1 MSTDS
6 KTLIFCVD
14 NYSISFVQTEI
25 NFLSKHFKK
34 VIIVSEEKSKSLEI
48 PNVYVHIIDYSNYKT
63 SLQLLTNFFSFFSLL
78 LSELISFPKYILYP
92 KTIGKIASN
101 LLRSFYVKEELKKI
115 IAQEQTKPLMYTFWF
130 NNWATALSLLV
141 KEKSINEYFSR
152 THGTDLYEDRV
163 PVFGKIPFRK
173 FQLKYVTKVFS
184 VSKKG
189 ETYLKLK
196 YPQFSAKVFCSYL
209 GTEFHGSNPYDS
221 NSIFT
226 IVSCARIRNIKR
238 IHLLAEIVSL
248 ADFPIKWIH
257 IGSENLNSDDT
268 TIPIYLKN
276 KEKVLANKYV
286 ELVLTGNLT
295 NEQVFELYQS
305 TPVNLFVSVSE
316 TEGLPVSMMEAI
328 SFGIPILSTD
338 VGGCNE
344 IVTNETGFLIPKDF
358 NCKDVAQNIN
368 KFSGSEMNTVDFRLN
383 IQKFWQLHF
392 DNNKNGAKFIES
404 IVSSGNG
411 I

>member
-1 MSTDS
+1 MNTDS
-6 KTLIFCVD
+6 NTLIFCVD

-25 NFLSKHFKK
+25 KFLSKHFKK
-34 VIIVSEEKSKSLEI
+34 IIIISEEKSKSLGI
-48 PNVYVHIIDYSNYKT
+48 QNVSEYIIDYSNYKT
-63 SLQLLTNFFSFFSLL
+63 SRLLFSNFFIFFNLL
-78 LSELISFPKYILYP
+78 FSELFACPKYFLFP
-92 KTIGKIASN
+92 KTIAAIASN
-101 LLRSFYVKEELKKI
+101 LLRSFYVREELKKI
-115 IAQEQTKPLMYTFWF
+115 IAKEINQPLMYTFWF

-163 PVFGKIPFRK
+163 PVFGRIPFRK
-173 FQLKYVTKVFS
+173 FQLKYVAKVFS
-184 VSKKG
+184 VSEKG

-196 YPQFSAKVFCSYL
+196 YPQFSAKILCSYL
-209 GTEFHGSNPYDS
+209 GTEFHGSNPFDS
-221 NSIFT
+221 NAVFT

-248 ADFPIKWIH
+248 IDFPIKWIH
-257 IGSENLNSDDT
+257 IGSENLNSGDS
-268 TIPIYLKN
+268 TIPVYLKN
-276 KEKVLANKYV
+276 KEKALANKNV
-286 ELVLTGNLT
+286 DLILTGNLT
-295 NEQVFELYQS
+295 NKQVFELYKS
-305 TPVNLFVSVSE
+305 TQINLFVSVSE

-344 IVTNETGFLIPKDF
+344 IVTNETGILIPKDF
-358 NCKDVAQNIN
+358 NCKDVAQTIN
-368 KFSGSEMNTVDFRLN
+368 KFSSSELNTIEFRLN

-404 IVSSGNG
+404 IVSTTNG